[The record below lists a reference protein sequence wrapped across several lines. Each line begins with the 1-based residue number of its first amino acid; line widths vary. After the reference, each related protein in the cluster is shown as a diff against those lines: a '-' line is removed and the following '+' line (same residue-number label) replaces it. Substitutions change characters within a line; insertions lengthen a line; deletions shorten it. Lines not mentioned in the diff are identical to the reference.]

1 MSKMKILHAIGGGE
15 FGGAEQHILE
25 LLEILSR
32 HAVDPVVV
40 CFYNS
45 TFAEELRKRNI
56 RVIVLDTYGRFDF
69 RLVKGLARV
78 FQEEKPDLI
87 HSHGVKANFFCRL
100 AVRSLP
106 RIPIV
111 TTIHS
116 VLRYDYPNPLA
127 YFLASRM
134 ELWTRKWNDH
144 YIAISNSIK
153 QSLESDGVTAKN
165 ITLIHHGI
173 PIEEFKA
180 DEDTGDIRRSLG
192 LPEDAFVIGTVSR
205 LVAVKGLTDLMQ
217 AFILLAA
224 DNPRIHWLVIGDGPE
239 KEALQNTA
247 NSAGVSERIH
257 FAGFRQDVPRCLQ
270 AMDLFVSPSYSEGL
284 GLSLLEAMAAKKPV
298 VSTMVGGISD
308 FLIDYLNGIVIP
320 TKNPEEIKQ
329 NILILMENEDLR
341 IKLAEAGYRT
351 VKEEYT
357 LTHMAMKTKELYRQL
372 IRTHVK

>member
-32 HAVDPVVV
+32 HSVDPVVV
-40 CFYNS
+40 CFYNA

-69 RLVKGLARV
+69 RLVKGLVRV

-87 HSHGVKANFFCRL
+87 HSHGVKANFFCRI
-100 AVRSLP
+100 AARSLP
-106 RIPIV
+106 RVPIV

-153 QSLESDGVTAKN
+153 QSLESDGVKPEE

-173 PIEEFKA
+173 PIEEFA
-180 DEDTGDIRRSLG
+180 IEEDVATIRRELG
-192 LPEDAFVIGTVSR
+192 IPENAFVIGTVSR
-205 LVAVKGLTDLMQ
+205 LVAVKGLNDLMQ
-217 AFILLAA
+217 AFILLAK
-224 DNPRIHWLVIGDGPE
+224 DYPHIHWLVIGDGPE
-239 KEALQNTA
+239 KTVLQNMAREA
-247 NSAGVSERIH
+247 NVSERVH
-257 FAGFRQDVPRCLQ
+257 FAGFRKDVPRCLQ
-270 AMDLFVSPSYSEGL
+270 AMDTFISPSYSEGL

-298 VSTMVGGISD
+298 ISTMVGGISD
-308 FLIDYLNGIVIP
+308 FLVDYLNGLVIS
-320 TKNPEEIKQ
+320 TKNPEEIRQ
-329 NILILMENEDLR
+329 NVVILMEDEGLR
-341 IKLAEAGYRT
+341 TKLAEAGYKT

-357 LTHMAMKTKELYRQL
+357 LTHMAMKTKELYRKL
-372 IRTHVK
+372 IRAK

>member
-1 MSKMKILHAIGGGE
+1 MKILHAIGGGE

-40 CFYNS
+40 CFYNA

-69 RLVKGLARV
+69 RLVNGLTRV

-106 RIPIV
+106 HTPLV

-116 VLRYDYPNPLA
+116 VLRYDYPNPMA

-134 ELWTRKWNDH
+134 EMWTRKWNDH

-153 QSLESDGVTAKN
+153 QSLESDGVQSQDV
-165 ITLIHHGI
+165 TLIHHGI
-173 PIEEFKA
+173 PIDEFQTG
-180 DEDTGDIRRSLG
+180 EDTDEIRRSLG
-192 LPEDAFVIGTVSR
+192 LPPDAFVIGTVSR
-205 LVAVKGLTDLMQ
+205 LVAVKGLTDLME
-217 AFILLAA
+217 AFVLLAK
-224 DNPRIHWLVIGDGPE
+224 DHSHVHWLVIGDGPE
-239 KEALQNTA
+239 KEPLQTMA
-247 NSAGVSERIH
+247 RQAGVSDRVH

-270 AMDLFVSPSYSEGL
+270 AMDLFLSPSYSEGL
-284 GLSLLEAMAAKKPV
+284 GLSLLEAMAAKRPV
-298 VSTMVGGISD
+298 ISTMVGGISD
-308 FLIDYLNGIVIP
+308 FLVDYLNGLVIP
-320 TKNPEEIKQ
+320 TKNPEEIRQ
-329 NILILMENEDLR
+329 NILILMEDEALR
-341 IKLAEAGYRT
+341 TKLAEAGLRT

-357 LTHMAMKTKELYRQL
+357 LTHMAMRTKELYRQL
-372 IRTHVK
+372 IRTHTSK

>member
-1 MSKMKILHAIGGGE
+1 MKILHAIGGGE

-32 HAVDPVVV
+32 HSVDPVVV
-40 CFYNS
+40 CFYNA

-69 RLVKGLARV
+69 RLIQGLARV

-100 AVRSLP
+100 AARSLP
-106 RIPIV
+106 RVPII

-153 QSLESDGVTAKN
+153 QSLEADGVKPQE

-173 PIEEFKA
+173 PIEEFQVEEETSA
-180 DEDTGDIRRSLG
+180 IRASLG
-192 LPEDAFVIGTVSR
+192 VPEDAFVIGTVSR

-217 AFILLAA
+217 AFILLA
-224 DNPRIHWLVIGDGPE
+224 DEHPHIHWLVIGDGPE
-239 KEALQNTA
+239 KETLQAMAREA
-247 NSAGVSERIH
+247 NVDTRVH

-270 AMDLFVSPSYSEGL
+270 AMDVFISPSYSEGL

-298 VSTMVGGISD
+298 ISTMVGGISD
-308 FLIDYLNGIVIP
+308 FLVDYLNGLVIP

-329 NILILMENEDLR
+329 NILILMEDESLR
-341 IKLAEAGYRT
+341 VKLAEAGHLT
-351 VKEEYT
+351 VKKEYT
-357 LTHMAMKTKELYRQL
+357 LTHMAMKTKELYRKL
-372 IRTHVK
+372 IRTK

>member
-69 RLVKGLARV
+69 RLVKGLTRV
-78 FQEEKPDLI
+78 FQEEKPELI

-100 AVRSLP
+100 AARSLP
-106 RIPIV
+106 RVPIV

-153 QSLESDGVTAKN
+153 QSLESDGVKSQD

-173 PIEEFKA
+173 PIEEFKT
-180 DEDTGDIRRSLG
+180 EDAPEEIRRSLG
-192 LPEDAFVIGTVSR
+192 LPADAFVIGTVSR

-217 AFILLAA
+217 AFILLAEEH
-224 DNPRIHWLVIGDGPE
+224 PRVHWLVIGDGPE
-239 KEALQNTA
+239 KGPLENMAKEAGI
-247 NSAGVSERIH
+247 SDRVH
-257 FAGFRQDVPRCLQ
+257 FAGFRQDVPRCLH
-270 AMDLFVSPSYSEGL
+270 AMDLFISPSYSEGL

-298 VSTMVGGISD
+298 ISTMVGGIAD
-308 FLIDYLNGIVIP
+308 FLVDYLNGLVIP

-329 NILILMENEDLR
+329 NIVILMEDEDLR
-341 IKLAEAGYRT
+341 MKLAEAGYRT

-372 IRTHVK
+372 IRANTK

>member
-1 MSKMKILHAIGGGE
+1 MKILHAIGGGE

-40 CFYNS
+40 CFYNA

-69 RLVKGLARV
+69 RLVNGLTRV

-106 RIPIV
+106 HTPLV

-134 ELWTRKWNDH
+134 EMWTRKWNDH

-153 QSLESDGVTAKN
+153 QSLESDGVN
-165 ITLIHHGI
+165 PQDVTLIHHGI
-173 PIEEFKA
+173 PIDEFTPG
-180 DEDTGDIRRSLG
+180 EDTDEIRRSLG
-192 LPEDAFVIGTVSR
+192 LPADAFVIGTVSR
-205 LVAVKGLTDLMQ
+205 LVAVKGLTDLME
-217 AFILLAA
+217 AFILLAQ
-224 DNPRIHWLVIGDGPE
+224 DHPHVHWLVIGDGPE
-239 KEALQNTA
+239 KEPLQA
-247 NSAGVSERIH
+247 RAREASVSDRVH
-257 FAGFRQDVPRCLQ
+257 FAGFRQDIPRCLQ
-270 AMDLFVSPSYSEGL
+270 AMDLFLSPSYSEGL
-284 GLSLLEAMAAKKPV
+284 GLSLLEAMAAKRPV
-298 VSTMVGGISD
+298 ISTMVGGISD
-308 FLIDYLNGIVIP
+308 FLVDYLNGLVIP
-320 TKNPEEIKQ
+320 TKNPEEIRQ
-329 NILILMENEDLR
+329 NILILMEDEALR
-341 IKLAEAGYRT
+341 VKLAEAGFRT

-357 LTHMAMKTKELYRQL
+357 LTHMAMRTKELYRQL
-372 IRTHVK
+372 IRTHTSK

>member
-1 MSKMKILHAIGGGE
+1 MKILHAIGGGE

-69 RLVKGLARV
+69 RLVKGLTRV
-78 FQEEKPDLI
+78 FQEEKPELI

-100 AVRSLP
+100 AARSLP
-106 RIPIV
+106 RVPIV

-153 QSLESDGVTAKN
+153 QSLESDGVKSQD

-173 PIEEFKA
+173 PIE
-180 DEDTGDIRRSLG
+180 
-192 LPEDAFVIGTVSR
+192 
-205 LVAVKGLTDLMQ
+205 
-217 AFILLAA
+217 
-224 DNPRIHWLVIGDGPE
+224 
-239 KEALQNTA
+239 
-247 NSAGVSERIH
+247 
-257 FAGFRQDVPRCLQ
+257 
-270 AMDLFVSPSYSEGL
+270 
-284 GLSLLEAMAAKKPV
+284 
-298 VSTMVGGISD
+298 
-308 FLIDYLNGIVIP
+308 
-320 TKNPEEIKQ
+320 
-329 NILILMENEDLR
+329 
-341 IKLAEAGYRT
+341 
-351 VKEEYT
+351 
-357 LTHMAMKTKELYRQL
+357 
-372 IRTHVK
+372 

>member
-1 MSKMKILHAIGGGE
+1 MKILHAIGGGE

-69 RLVKGLARV
+69 RLVKGLTRV
-78 FQEEKPDLI
+78 FQEEKPELI

-100 AVRSLP
+100 AARSLP
-106 RIPIV
+106 RVPIV

-153 QSLESDGVTAKN
+153 QSLESDGVKSQD

-173 PIEEFKA
+173 PIEEFKT
-180 DEDTGDIRRSLG
+180 EDAPEEIRRSLG
-192 LPEDAFVIGTVSR
+192 LPADAFVIGTVSR

-217 AFILLAA
+217 AFILLAEEH
-224 DNPRIHWLVIGDGPE
+224 PRVHWLVIGDGPE
-239 KEALQNTA
+239 KGPLENMAKEAGI
-247 NSAGVSERIH
+247 SDRVH
-257 FAGFRQDVPRCLQ
+257 FAGFRQDVPRCLH
-270 AMDLFVSPSYSEGL
+270 AMDLFISPSYSEGL

-298 VSTMVGGISD
+298 ISTMVGGIAD
-308 FLIDYLNGIVIP
+308 FLVDYLNGLVIP

-329 NILILMENEDLR
+329 NIVILMEDEDLR
-341 IKLAEAGYRT
+341 MKLAEAGYRT

-372 IRTHVK
+372 IRANTK